1 MNTIYF
7 LNAYH
12 LGCSWPPWPLG
23 PRGPGPT
30 RYGRMSELQTT
41 PFWFYVAI
49 FIEMM
54 VWPKINAANVVS
66 TPTAKGAKEAAPVAV
81 DTNSSPLCLTS
92 HHLKWIGIRVEFW
105 PDPFSKRRKRVFC
118 GRVQERMPQIFWI
131 FVHLLLSFVFHWLT
145 HMSESWR
152 YILSKYFGEVIKI
165 YWWKFGFWSNHHPLF
180 SWNPILP
187 ILYYSFGFG

>member
-30 RYGRMSELQTT
+30 RYGRTSELQTT

-81 DTNSSPLCLTS
+81 TTKCSPLCLTS

-105 PDPFSKRRKRVFC
+105 PDPFSNWRKRFS
-118 GRVQERMPQIFWI
+118 GKDATDLF
-131 FVHLLLSFVFHWLT
+131 
-145 HMSESWR
+145 
-152 YILSKYFGEVIKI
+152 
-165 YWWKFGFWSNHHPLF
+165 FGFMSIFCFPSSFTDSLIWVRHEDTYVLN
-180 SWNPILP
+180 IL
-187 ILYYSFGFG
+187 GKW